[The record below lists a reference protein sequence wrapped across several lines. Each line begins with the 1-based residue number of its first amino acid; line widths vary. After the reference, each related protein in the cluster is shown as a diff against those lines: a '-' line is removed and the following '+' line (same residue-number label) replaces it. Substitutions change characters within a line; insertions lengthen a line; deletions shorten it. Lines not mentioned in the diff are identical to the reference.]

1 MHFTQALLALMVAS
15 VGVALPTNVE
25 RAPST
30 TDIEHAPSST
40 DAVYAPSGHLSG
52 AKRNTTDAV
61 YVEIDKRAPA
71 TAVKCEG
78 PNAGSQ
84 TFDANAVKSAT
95 NAAKK
100 WLGGDGKIKTGGPN
114 GYPHY
119 YGGNN
124 ISLPAECKGK
134 KLAEFPLGK
143 DNKTDRVVLAFDG
156 KGWSY
161 CFTMTHRGRSD
172 NEFRICP
179 AA

>member
-1 MHFTQALLALMVAS
+1 MHLSQALLALMVAS
-15 VGVALPTNVE
+15 VGIALPTNVE

-30 TDIEHAPSST
+30 AVEHAPSADT
-40 DAVYAPSGHLSG
+40 MYAQIGHLDG
-52 AKRNTTDAV
+52 KRDTTDAV

-78 PNAGSQ
+78 PNAGSE
-84 TFDANAVKSAT
+84 TFDANAVKSAA

-119 YGGNN
+119 YGANN
-124 ISLPAECKGK
+124 LVLPADCKGK

-143 DNKTDRVVLAFDG
+143 GNKTDRVVLAFDG
-156 KGWSY
+156 KGWSF
-161 CFTMTHRGRSD
+161 CFAMTHRGRND
-172 NEFRICP
+172 NDFRICP